1 MNQSVKIHWSGFWI
15 GESVEMRGIMA
26 DKSKDEKL
34 YSQKDI
40 ADRVGTSKSTVYRII
55 KELGLKNA
63 TKQSQTMLYDESVLK
78 AVRKD
83 FEARKLNQ
91 NSPAESVHSNDELI
105 AQLKDDL
112 QHEREQVANLTK
124 LLDQSQQ
131 LQLNLQQQI
140 KALQAPQEATAASES
155 NSKTNDDETTK
166 DTEKAAKEPE
176 KLKWWQRIFK

>member
-1 MNQSVKIHWSGFWI
+1 
-15 GESVEMRGIMA
+15 MA

-124 LLDQSQQ
+124 LLDQSQK
-131 LQLNLQQQI
+131 LQLNLQQQL
-140 KALQAPQEATAASES
+140 KALKAPQEATTASE
-155 NSKTNDDETTK
+155 NNFKANDEETTK
-166 DTEKAAKEPE
+166 DTEKATTEPE

>member
-1 MNQSVKIHWSGFWI
+1 
-15 GESVEMRGIMA
+15 MA

-124 LLDQSQQ
+124 LLDQSQK
-131 LQLNLQQQI
+131 LQLNLQQQL
-140 KALQAPQEATAASES
+140 KALKAPQKAATASEN
-155 NSKTNDDETTK
+155 NSKANDEETTK
-166 DTEKAAKEPE
+166 DTEKATTEPE
-176 KLKWWQRIFK
+176 KLKWWQKIFR

>member
-1 MNQSVKIHWSGFWI
+1 
-15 GESVEMRGIMA
+15 MA
-26 DKSKDEKL
+26 KAGKDEKL

-124 LLDQSQQ
+124 LLDQSQK
-131 LQLNLQQQI
+131 LQLNLQQQL
-140 KALQAPQEATAASES
+140 KALKAPQEATTASE
-155 NSKTNDDETTK
+155 NNFKANDEETTK
-166 DTEKAAKEPE
+166 DTEKATTEPE
-176 KLKWWQRIFK
+176 KLKWWQKIFR

>member
-1 MNQSVKIHWSGFWI
+1 
-15 GESVEMRGIMA
+15 MA

-124 LLDQSQQ
+124 LLDQSQK
-131 LQLNLQQQI
+131 LQLNLQQQL
-140 KALQAPQEATAASES
+140 KALKAPQKATTASEN
-155 NSKTNDDETTK
+155 NSKANDEETTK
-166 DTEKAAKEPE
+166 DTEKAAKEPK
-176 KLKWWQRIFK
+176 KLKWWQKIFK

>member
-1 MNQSVKIHWSGFWI
+1 
-15 GESVEMRGIMA
+15 MRGIMA
-26 DKSKDEKL
+26 KAGKDEKL

-124 LLDQSQQ
+124 LLDQSQK
-131 LQLNLQQQI
+131 LQLNLQQQL
-140 KALQAPQEATAASES
+140 KALKAPQKATTASEN
-155 NSKTNDDETTK
+155 NSKANDEETTK
-166 DTEKAAKEPE
+166 DTEKAATEPE
-176 KLKWWQRIFK
+176 KLKWWQKIFR

>member
-1 MNQSVKIHWSGFWI
+1 
-15 GESVEMRGIMA
+15 MA

-83 FEARKLNQ
+83 FENRKLVQ
-91 NSPAESVHSNDELI
+91 GAASESSRSNDELI

-112 QHEREQVANLTK
+112 QHERETVANLTR

-131 LQLNLQQQI
+131 LQLSLQQQI
-140 KALQAPQEATAASES
+140 KALKAPHDSSGASES
-155 NSKTNDDETTK
+155 DSKSNSEENAEDKEKTTT
-166 DTEKAAKEPE
+166 EPE
-176 KLKWWQRIFK
+176 KLKWWQKIFK

>member
-1 MNQSVKIHWSGFWI
+1 
-15 GESVEMRGIMA
+15 MA

-124 LLDQSQQ
+124 LLDQSQK
-131 LQLNLQQQI
+131 LQLNLQRQL
-140 KALQAPQEATAASES
+140 KALKAPQEATTASES
-155 NSKTNDDETTK
+155 NSKVSDDETTK
-166 DTEKAAKEPE
+166 DTEKATTEPD
-176 KLKWWQRIFK
+176 KLKWWQKIFR

>member
-1 MNQSVKIHWSGFWI
+1 MIKTSEG
-15 GESVEMRGIMA
+15 
-26 DKSKDEKL
+26 EKL

-40 ADRVGTSKSTVYRII
+40 ADRVRTSKSTVYRII
-55 KELGLKNA
+55 KELGLKNS

-78 AVRKD
+78 AVRSE

-124 LLDQSQQ
+124 LLDQSQK

-166 DTEKAAKEPE
+166 ETKKATEQPNKRH
-176 KLKWWQRIFK
+176 WWQRMFID

>member
-1 MNQSVKIHWSGFWI
+1 
-15 GESVEMRGIMA
+15 MA

-55 KELGLKNA
+55 KELGLTHS

-78 AVRKD
+78 SVKKD
-83 FEARKLNQ
+83 VENRKLVQGSVN
-91 NSPAESVHSNDELI
+91 ESAKSNDELI

-112 QHEREQVANLTK
+112 QHERENVANLTR

-131 LQLNLQQQI
+131 LQLSLQQQI
-140 KALQAPQEATAASES
+140 KALKAPQEATTTSEN
-155 NSKTNDDETTK
+155 NSKANDDETTK
-166 DTEKAAKEPE
+166 DTEKATTEPD
-176 KLKWWQRIFK
+176 KLKWWQKIFR

>member
-1 MNQSVKIHWSGFWI
+1 
-15 GESVEMRGIMA
+15 MA

-124 LLDQSQQ
+124 LLDQSQK
-131 LQLNLQQQI
+131 LQLNLQQQL
-140 KALQAPQEATAASES
+140 KALKAPQEATTASEN
-155 NSKTNDDETTK
+155 NSKVSDDETTK
-166 DTEKAAKEPE
+166 DTEKATAEPD
-176 KLKWWQRIFK
+176 KLKWWQKIFR

>member
-1 MNQSVKIHWSGFWI
+1 
-15 GESVEMRGIMA
+15 MA

-124 LLDQSQQ
+124 LLDQSQK
-131 LQLNLQQQI
+131 LQLNLQQQL
-140 KALQAPQEATAASES
+140 KALKAPQEATTASEN
-155 NSKTNDDETTK
+155 NSKANDEETTK
-166 DTEKAAKEPE
+166 DTEKATTEPE
-176 KLKWWQRIFK
+176 KLKWWQKIFR

>member
-1 MNQSVKIHWSGFWI
+1 MIKTSEG
-15 GESVEMRGIMA
+15 
-26 DKSKDEKL
+26 EKL

-55 KELGLKNA
+55 KELGLKHS

-78 AVRKD
+78 SVKKD
-83 FEARKLNQ
+83 FENRKLVQ
-91 NSPAESVHSNDELI
+91 GAASESSRSNDELI

>member
-1 MNQSVKIHWSGFWI
+1 
-15 GESVEMRGIMA
+15 
-26 DKSKDEKL
+26 
-34 YSQKDI
+34 
-40 ADRVGTSKSTVYRII
+40 
-55 KELGLKNA
+55 
-63 TKQSQTMLYDESVLK
+63 MLYDESVLK

-140 KALQAPQEATAASES
+140 KALHAPQEATAASES

>member
-1 MNQSVKIHWSGFWI
+1 
-15 GESVEMRGIMA
+15 MA

-124 LLDQSQQ
+124 LLDQSQK
-131 LQLNLQQQI
+131 LQLNLQQQL
-140 KALQAPQEATAASES
+140 KALKAPQEATTASEN
-155 NSKTNDDETTK
+155 NSKANDDETTK

>member
-1 MNQSVKIHWSGFWI
+1 MIKTSEG
-15 GESVEMRGIMA
+15 
-26 DKSKDEKL
+26 EKL

-91 NSPAESVHSNDELI
+91 NSTTESVHSNDELI

-124 LLDQSQQ
+124 LLDQSQK
-131 LQLNLQQQI
+131 LQLNLQQQL
-140 KALQAPQEATAASES
+140 KALKAPQEATTASE
-155 NSKTNDDETTK
+155 NNFKTNDEETTK
-166 DTEKAAKEPE
+166 DTEKATTEPE
-176 KLKWWQRIFK
+176 KLKWWQKIFR

>member
-1 MNQSVKIHWSGFWI
+1 
-15 GESVEMRGIMA
+15 MRGIMA

-83 FEARKLNQ
+83 FEARKINQ
-91 NSPAESVHSNDELI
+91 NSTTESVHSNDELI

-124 LLDQSQQ
+124 LLDQSQK
-131 LQLNLQQQI
+131 LQLNLQQQL
-140 KALQAPQEATAASES
+140 KALKAPQEATTASEN
-155 NSKTNDDETTK
+155 NSKANDEETTKDTTK
-166 DTEKAAKEPE
+166 DTEKATTEPE
-176 KLKWWQRIFK
+176 KLKWWQKIFR

>member
-1 MNQSVKIHWSGFWI
+1 
-15 GESVEMRGIMA
+15 MA

-63 TKQSQTMLYDESVLK
+63 TKQSQTMLYSESVLK

-91 NSPAESVHSNDELI
+91 NSLAESVHSNDELI

-140 KALQAPQEATAASES
+140 KALKAPQKAATASES
-155 NSKTNDDETTK
+155 NSKTNDEETTK
-166 DTEKAAKEPE
+166 DTEKAATEPE
-176 KLKWWQRIFK
+176 KLKWWQKIFR

>member
-1 MNQSVKIHWSGFWI
+1 
-15 GESVEMRGIMA
+15 MA

-91 NSPAESVHSNDELI
+91 NSSAESVHSNDELI

-124 LLDQSQQ
+124 LLDQSQK
-131 LQLNLQQQI
+131 LQLNLQQQL
-140 KALQAPQEATAASES
+140 KALKAPQEATTASEN
-155 NSKTNDDETTK
+155 NSKANDDETTK

-176 KLKWWQRIFK
+176 KLKWWQRIF

>member
-1 MNQSVKIHWSGFWI
+1 
-15 GESVEMRGIMA
+15 MA

-124 LLDQSQQ
+124 LLDQSQK
-131 LQLNLQQQI
+131 LQLNLQQQL
-140 KALQAPQEATAASES
+140 KALKAPQEATTASEN
-155 NSKTNDDETTK
+155 NSKANDDETTK
-166 DTEKAAKEPE
+166 ETKKATEQPNKRH
-176 KLKWWQRIFK
+176 WWQRMFID

>member
-1 MNQSVKIHWSGFWI
+1 
-15 GESVEMRGIMA
+15 MRGIMA
-26 DKSKDEKL
+26 KAGKDEKL

-63 TKQSQTMLYDESVLK
+63 TKQSQTMLYSESVLNT
-78 AVRKD
+78 VRK
-83 FEARKLNQ
+83 ELYARKLIQ
-91 NSPAESVHSNDELI
+91 NSTAESVKNSDELI

>member
-1 MNQSVKIHWSGFWI
+1 
-15 GESVEMRGIMA
+15 MA

-124 LLDQSQQ
+124 LLDQSQK
-131 LQLNLQQQI
+131 LQLNLQQQL
-140 KALQAPQEATAASES
+140 KALKAPQEATTASE
-155 NSKTNDDETTK
+155 NTNDEETTK
-166 DTEKAAKEPE
+166 DTEKATTEPE
-176 KLKWWQRIFK
+176 KLKWWQKIFR

>member
-1 MNQSVKIHWSGFWI
+1 
-15 GESVEMRGIMA
+15 MA

-124 LLDQSQQ
+124 LLDQSQK
-131 LQLNLQQQI
+131 LQLNLQQQL
-140 KALQAPQEATAASES
+140 KALKAPQKATTASEN
-155 NSKTNDDETTK
+155 NSKANDEETTK